1 MKILIGALFLSL
13 WQSLLFWKQDL
24 GISVLLFTI
33 PIIWITTKLLKGNI
47 KNKKALLISIPIIIL
62 SSTYFIFDNTVF
74 KIINMIVIPLLYVI
88 MIITATSNNQGKSMI
103 FKIILMLIQPINYIG
118 EVVKKGINLIFPDV
132 DKIEQLL
139 IEELKSENK

>member
-47 KNKKALLISIPIIIL
+47 KNKKALLISIPIIVL
-62 SSTYFIFDNTVF
+62 SSTYFIFDKYSINTN
-74 KIINMIVIPLLYVI
+74 IIFNNDNMGNI
-88 MIITATSNNQGKSMI
+88 
-103 FKIILMLIQPINYIG
+103 
-118 EVVKKGINLIFPDV
+118 
-132 DKIEQLL
+132 
-139 IEELKSENK
+139 

>member
-47 KNKKALLISIPIIIL
+47 KNKSDCKNIV
-62 SSTYFIFDNTVF
+62 TV
-74 KIINMIVIPLLYVI
+74 
-88 MIITATSNNQGKSMI
+88 Q
-103 FKIILMLIQPINYIG
+103 Q
-118 EVVKKGINLIFPDV
+118 
-132 DKIEQLL
+132 
-139 IEELKSENK
+139 

>member
-47 KNKKALLISIPIIIL
+47 KNKKALLISIPIIVL
-62 SSTYFIFDNTVF
+62 SSTYLQYMNISLNKLNITYLNHIF
-74 KIINMIVIPLLYVI
+74 
-88 MIITATSNNQGKSMI
+88 A
-103 FKIILMLIQPINYIG
+103 
-118 EVVKKGINLIFPDV
+118 
-132 DKIEQLL
+132 
-139 IEELKSENK
+139 

>member
-47 KNKKALLISIPIIIL
+47 KNKKS
-62 SSTYFIFDNTVF
+62 
-74 KIINMIVIPLLYVI
+74 IININSDYS
-88 MIITATSNNQGKSMI
+88 IIKYI
-103 FKIILMLIQPINYIG
+103 FYI
-118 EVVKKGINLIFPDV
+118 
-132 DKIEQLL
+132 
-139 IEELKSENK
+139 

>member
-47 KNKKALLISIPIIIL
+47 KNKKALLI
-62 SSTYFIFDNTVF
+62 
-74 KIINMIVIPLLYVI
+74 
-88 MIITATSNNQGKSMI
+88 
-103 FKIILMLIQPINYIG
+103 
-118 EVVKKGINLIFPDV
+118 
-132 DKIEQLL
+132 
-139 IEELKSENK
+139 

>member
-47 KNKKALLISIPIIIL
+47 K
-62 SSTYFIFDNTVF
+62 TF
-74 KIINMIVIPLLYVI
+74 LYQT
-88 MIITATSNNQGKSMI
+88 MSGKLHS
-103 FKIILMLIQPINYIG
+103 LP
-118 EVVKKGINLIFPDV
+118 
-132 DKIEQLL
+132 
-139 IEELKSENK
+139 

>member
-47 KNKKALLISIPIIIL
+47 KNKKALLISIPIIVL
-62 SSTYFIFDNTVF
+62 SSTYFIFDG
-74 KIINMIVIPLLYVI
+74 
-88 MIITATSNNQGKSMI
+88 A
-103 FKIILMLIQPINYIG
+103 
-118 EVVKKGINLIFPDV
+118 
-132 DKIEQLL
+132 
-139 IEELKSENK
+139 ENRPAGSGDHRDRHGQSAAAARL

>member
-62 SSTYFIFDNTVF
+62 SR
-74 KIINMIVIPLLYVI
+74 INSELHNIYPGNKLNKL
-88 MIITATSNNQGKSMI
+88 K
-103 FKIILMLIQPINYIG
+103 LIK
-118 EVVKKGINLIFPDV
+118 ESFS
-132 DKIEQLL
+132 
-139 IEELKSENK
+139 LK